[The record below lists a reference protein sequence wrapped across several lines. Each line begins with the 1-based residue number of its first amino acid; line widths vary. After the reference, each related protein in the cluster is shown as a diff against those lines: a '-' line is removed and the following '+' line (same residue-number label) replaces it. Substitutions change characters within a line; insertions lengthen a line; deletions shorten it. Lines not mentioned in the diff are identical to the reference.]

1 VRRAAFLFALVGL
14 AGAMIARAGATSDA
28 DGIAALVGPEQL
40 TVAAVDARC
49 GDPCARLQDDIRRRT
64 WEALQA
70 LVDEA
75 LLEGAPEP
83 AVQLVSDADV
93 EAYRIDHAQ
102 DFDGSPARDRA
113 AIRFFL
119 TRERRQRAEQE
130 LVRGERQRRPAKL
143 LVAAGDRTLGDST
156 AERVLAEAGTRRIT
170 NRDVEE
176 RLALVLYRLRGA
188 LYRERLRHIETLI
201 DEAVWSSTAAEAGT
215 STQELR
221 AAVTAAASPV
231 TDEDLERYFETE
243 VRSRNPQAEKR
254 LDRLRPY
261 LEFQRIREA
270 EARFVAN
277 GRARLAPR
285 VLLEAPV
292 PPRLAL
298 EAGPGGW
305 RGAPGAPVRVV
316 FLTSYRGDTSRAM
329 WPVVKR
335 LASEPGTALTVRPL
349 LPQWDPEA
357 TAVAGA
363 VYCAAA
369 ESRAWELHE
378 LAAAHATLPDAATLL
393 EMAVRVGLARG
404 PFERC
409 LAEPATSEAVVASSA
424 EAERLGLT
432 EPPVTVI
439 GGLVFGGMQR
449 TERLRAAVRE
459 SLSVE
464 TGRR

>member
-1 VRRAAFLFALVGL
+1 MATPADAA
-14 AGAMIARAGATSDA
+14 SDA
-28 DGIAALVGPEQL
+28 DGIAALVGPQQI
-40 TVAAVDARC
+40 TVTAVDGRC
-49 GDPCARLQDDIRRRT
+49 GDPCARLQDDVRSRK
-64 WEALQA
+64 WEALEA
-70 LVDEA
+70 LIDEA

-83 AVQLVSDADV
+83 VVPPVSDADV
-93 EAYRIDHAQ
+93 EAYRIEHAQ
-102 DFDGSPARDRA
+102 DFDGPPARDRA

-119 TRERRQRAEQE
+119 TRERRRRAERE
-130 LVRGERQRRPAKL
+130 LVGRERERRPPKL
-143 LVAAGDRTLGDST
+143 LVAAGDRTLIDS
-156 AERVLAEAGTRRIT
+156 APERVLAEVAARRIA

-176 RLALVLYRLRGA
+176 RLALALYRLRGA

-201 DEAVWSSTAAEAGT
+201 DEAVWSAAAADAGT
-215 STQELR
+215 SAQELR
-221 AAVTAAASPV
+221 AAVTAAAPAV
-231 TDEDLERYFETE
+231 TDEELERYFETE

-261 LEFQRIREA
+261 LEFQRVREA
-270 EARFVAN
+270 EAQFVTN

-285 VLLEAPV
+285 VLLEAPA

-316 FLTSYRGDTSRAM
+316 FLTSYRGSTSRAM
-329 WPVVKR
+329 WPVVKE

-357 TAVAGA
+357 TAVAAA

-369 ESRAWELHE
+369 QDRAWELHE
-378 LAAAHATLPDAATLL
+378 LAAALATLPDAATLQA
-393 EMAVRVGLARG
+393 MGARVGLERE
-404 PFERC
+404 PFEHC
-409 LAEPATSEAVVASSA
+409 LAEPGTSEAVAALSA

-432 EPPVTVI
+432 EPPVTLI

-459 SLSVE
+459 
-464 TGRR
+464 TRGRLD